1 MSRSPLGQT
10 PSQTV
15 GPFFAYGLV
24 PAQYGYAFR
33 SLFGPELA
41 EARTPGT
48 PIEIRGVVLD
58 GEGRPIPDAL
68 LEILHADAA
77 GRRPATPAEVAATGF
92 RGFGR
97 VGTGTLPGNEF
108 AFRTIKP
115 GASADGGA
123 PCVDLVLTMRGLL
136 SHAFTR
142 FWFDDETPANAA
154 DPVFRSVPADRRATL
169 LARRVPGPGPVAV
182 YRFDLR
188 MQGEAETVF
197 FDY

>member
-1 MSRSPLGQT
+1 MSAPAGQT

-41 EARTPGT
+41 EARTPGA
-48 PIEIRGVVLD
+48 PIEIRGAVLD
-58 GEGRPIPDAL
+58 GDGQPIPDAL
-68 LEILHADAA
+68 LEILHADAS
-77 GRRPATPAEVAATGF
+77 GRRPATPAEVAASGF

-97 VGTGTLPGNEF
+97 MGTGTLPGHEF

-115 GASADGGA
+115 GTAGDGGA
-123 PCVDLVLTMRGLL
+123 PCVDVILSMRGLL

-142 FWFDDETPANAA
+142 LWFDDETAANAA
-154 DPVFRSVPADRRATL
+154 DPVFLSVPADRRATL
-169 LARRVPGPGPVAV
+169 LARRVPGPGPVTL
-182 YRFDLR
+182 YRFDIR

-197 FDY
+197 FDL